1 MTAEQY
7 VNSIAKKIKCSG
19 AKRKDIKQQLLTD
32 INSRMT
38 GGETLDDIISK
49 MGAVDEIEFS
59 FNASNSPSSN
69 CSTVRFI
76 AASTCALSKYL
87 LSSILDAFGI
97 FQ

>member
-49 MGAVDEIEFS
+49 I
-59 FNASNSPSSN
+59 
-69 CSTVRFI
+69 
-76 AASTCALSKYL
+76 
-87 LSSILDAFGI
+87 
-97 FQ
+97 